1 MIVTALGIAMFFV
14 IGKFL
19 AIPTPIPNFALF
31 LQYAVLVVFSFYYGP
46 IVGFSIG
53 FLGHFLIDLFSG
65 YGIWIFWI
73 IGSGLFGLFTGLT
86 SLIINK
92 RPNPYKFIKILI
104 FILFAISGGAIC
116 WVLVAPIGDM
126 LFYQEPFE
134 VVLVEG
140 LVALGTNLASALLI
154 GLPLVFA
161 LKRARVPFSIIGKVD
176 NKEEEPLEVTNYP
189 RDSKDENK

>member
-1 MIVTALGIAMFFV
+1 MKKHLYLMIVTALGIAMFFV

-19 AIPTPIPNFALF
+19 AIPTPIPNFSLF

-92 RPNPYKFIKILI
+92 RPNPYRFFKILI
-104 FILFAISGGAIC
+104 FVLFAILGGAIC
-116 WVLVAPIGDM
+116 WVLIAPIGDI
-126 LFYQEPFE
+126 LFYQEPYE

-161 LKRARVPFSIIGKVD
+161 LKRARIPFTIVKKDNSRIENNDIGQEK
-176 NKEEEPLEVTNYP
+176 
-189 RDSKDENK
+189 